1 MDKKLKEL
9 KKGIR
14 LNIQKPPKVET
25 PKNVYNRKTKHK
37 KGYDD
42 KDSYP
47 FFCSLVLRRFF

>member
-14 LNIQKPPKVET
+14 LNIQKPPKVEI

-47 FFCSLVLRRFF
+47 FFLLLCA